1 MSEKLPAK
9 LIADLNKRLS
19 KINVRAT
26 EDFLNTL
33 LDGTYAKQSM
43 IEING
48 IDTAECEMFQE
59 ILAQKL
65 TGMEWPCNADS
76 KEKEDKFIKALIDGV
91 NAEDGLSWIDEEK
104 TV

>member
-9 LIADLNKRLS
+9 LIIELNKRLA
-19 KINVRAT
+19 KIGVRAT

-48 IDTAECEMFQE
+48 IDTAEREMFQE

-65 TGMEWPCNADS
+65 TGMEWPSNADS
-76 KEKEDKFIKALIDGV
+76 KETENKFLKALVAGV
-91 NAEDGLSWIDEEK
+91 NAEDGLSWIEEEIA
-104 TV
+104 

>member
-9 LIADLNKRLS
+9 LIADLNNRLA
-19 KINVRAT
+19 KIGVRAT
-26 EDFLNTL
+26 EGFLNTL
-33 LDGTYAKQSM
+33 LDGTYVKQSM

-48 IDTAECEMFQE
+48 IDTAEREMFQE

-65 TGMEWPCNADS
+65 TGMEWPSNADS
-76 KEKEDKFIKALIDGV
+76 KEKEDKFLKALIDGV

>member
-9 LIADLNKRLS
+9 LIADLNNRLA
-19 KINVRAT
+19 KIGVRAT
-26 EDFLNTL
+26 EGFLNTL
-33 LDGTYAKQSM
+33 LDGTYVKQSM

-48 IDTAECEMFQE
+48 IDTAEREMFQE

-65 TGMEWPCNADS
+65 TGMEWPSNADS
-76 KEKEDKFIKALIDGV
+76 KEKENKFLKALIDGV
-91 NAEDGLSWIDEEK
+91 NAEGGLSWIDEEK